1 MGNLRPGANAS
12 GRRSFEREMTHRKPP
27 QDCADMSELRQAID
41 AIDVELVKLLRDRAD
56 YIDRAVTL
64 KQANGW
70 PARIQSRV
78 EEVIANACRVAE
90 AEGLDPQLVECI
102 WRDMV
107 DWSISREARE
117 IPET

>member
-1 MGNLRPGANAS
+1 
-12 GRRSFEREMTHRKPP
+12 MTMTNRKPP
-27 QDCADMSELRQAID
+27 QDCADMTELRAAID
-41 AIDVELVKLLRDRAD
+41 TIDVELVKLLRARVG
-56 YIDRAVTL
+56 YIDRAVEL

-70 PARIQSRV
+70 PARIPSRV
-78 EEVIANACRVAE
+78 EEVISNACRTAE
-90 AEGLDPQLVECI
+90 AEGLDPALVEGI

>member
-1 MGNLRPGANAS
+1 MHILCTILFSQPLVLACAKLVIIEG
-12 GRRSFEREMTHRKPP
+12 PP
-27 QDCADMSELRQAID
+27 EGWFDRAAEAID

-90 AEGLDPQLVECI
+90 AEGLDPQLVERI

>member
-1 MGNLRPGANAS
+1 
-12 GRRSFEREMTHRKPP
+12 MTHRKPP
-27 QDCADMSELRQAID
+27 QDCADMTELRQAID
-41 AIDVELVKLLRDRAD
+41 AIDVELVKLLRARVD

-78 EEVIANACRVAE
+78 EEVVSNACQTADE
-90 AEGLDPQLVECI
+90 EGLDTELVERI

-117 IPET
+117 IPEI

>member
-1 MGNLRPGANAS
+1 
-12 GRRSFEREMTHRKPP
+12 MTYRKPP
-27 QDCADMSELRQAID
+27 QDCADMAELRQAID

-64 KQANGW
+64 KRANGW
-70 PARIQSRV
+70 PARIHSRV
-78 EEVIANACRVAE
+78 EEVITNVCRTAE
-90 AEGLDPQLVECI
+90 AEGLDPELVEGL

-107 DWSISREARE
+107 NWSITREARE

>member
-1 MGNLRPGANAS
+1 
-12 GRRSFEREMTHRKPP
+12 MTHRKPP
-27 QDCADMSELRQAID
+27 QDCADMTDLRQAID
-41 AIDVELVKLLRDRAD
+41 AIDVELVKLLRARVD

-70 PARIQSRV
+70 PARIQARV
-78 EEVIANACRVAE
+78 EEVVSNACQTAD
-90 AEGLDPQLVECI
+90 AEGLDAELVERI

-117 IPET
+117 IPEI